1 MSVPDAPSPTGDR
14 FEPATPVIRGASR
27 RFATART
34 VLALMLREM
43 STSYGRSPGG
53 YLWAVLE
60 PLGSIILLSLGFAL
74 IARHPPIGTNFILFY
89 ATGFLPFA
97 LFQDVSHSIARCIS
111 YSRALLAYPA
121 VTWMDALLA
130 RFILNTLTSLM
141 VGYLILTGIL
151 VLFNTGAVI
160 SIGPILMALVM
171 AITLAI
177 GVGSMNCVLIGL
189 FPTWS
194 LIWSIVTRPLFLA
207 SGVIILFEDLPIW
220 VRDIL
225 WYNPLIHVTG
235 EIRRG
240 FYPMYYASYASPAYV
255 LTVGFVL
262 TAFGFVLLG
271 RYHREILN
279 DD

>member
-121 VTWMDALLA
+121 VTWMDALLRDLYHA
-130 RFILNTLTSLM
+130 TRRALLRGLDNPQAQDE
-141 VGYLILTGIL
+141 LIALKQHEAL
-151 VLFNTGAVI
+151 R
-160 SIGPILMALVM
+160 LMARYGESEEACTALW
-171 AITLAI
+171 LK
-177 GVGSMNCVLIGL
+177 
-189 FPTWS
+189 FS
-194 LIWSIVTRPLFLA
+194 LDF
-207 SGVIILFEDLPIW
+207 
-220 VRDIL
+220 
-225 WYNPLIHVTG
+225 
-235 EIRRG
+235 
-240 FYPMYYASYASPAYV
+240 SY
-255 LTVGFVL
+255 
-262 TAFGFVLLG
+262 
-271 RYHREILN
+271 
-279 DD
+279 